1 MVSATLGRVIRIAPI
16 VLGAALLLS
25 SPSRMSAAEPHR
37 PGEIARLIDA
47 LATSDCRFERNGK
60 WYGAAEAKVHL
71 QRKYDWL
78 RKRDLE
84 ATAEQFIA
92 GAASHSSVSGKPYH
106 VQCPGQPRQASADW
120 FGQQLRRLR
129 ATAK

>member
-1 MVSATLGRVIRIAPI
+1 MIRIGPTI
-16 VLGAALLLS
+16 FGLALWLS
-25 SPSRMSAAEPHR
+25 SQLPAIAAEPSGQ
-37 PGEIARLIDA
+37 GEIARLIDA

-60 WYGAAEAKVHL
+60 WYGAAEAKAHL

-78 RKRDLE
+78 RKRDQA

-92 GAASHSSVSGKPYH
+92 GAASNSSVSGKPYH
-106 VQCPGQPRQASADW
+106 VQCPGQARQASADW
-120 FGQQLRRLR
+120 FKQQLQRLR

>member
-1 MVSATLGRVIRIAPI
+1 MNRFGPALCVSALWLSPQSPAAAAAGEPDGRREIVQLIETLG
-16 VLGAALLLS
+16 
-25 SPSRMSAAEPHR
+25 E
-37 PGEIARLIDA
+37 
-47 LATSDCRFERNGK
+47 SDCRFERNGK
-60 WYGAAEAKVHL
+60 WYGAGEARAHL

-78 RKRDLE
+78 RERDRA

-92 GAASHSSVSGKPYH
+92 SAASNSSVSGKPYH

-120 FGQQLRRLR
+120 FERQLQRLR

>member
-1 MVSATLGRVIRIAPI
+1 MIRIAS
-16 VLGAALLLS
+16 VVFGSALLLS
-25 SPSRMSAAEPHR
+25 SPSPTAAAEPGGH
-37 PGEIARLIDA
+37 GEISRLIDA
-47 LATSDCRFERNGK
+47 MAASDCRFERNGK

-78 RKRDLE
+78 RKRDQA

-92 GAASHSSVSGKPYH
+92 AAASNSSVSGKPYH
-106 VQCPGQPRQASADW
+106 VQCPGQAREASADW
-120 FGQQLRRLR
+120 FKQQLQRLR